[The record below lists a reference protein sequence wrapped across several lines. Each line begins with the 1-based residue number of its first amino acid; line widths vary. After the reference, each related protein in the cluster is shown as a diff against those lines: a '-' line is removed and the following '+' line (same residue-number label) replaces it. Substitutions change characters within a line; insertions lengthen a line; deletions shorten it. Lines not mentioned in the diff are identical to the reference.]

1 MSKNNGMITVAVVAI
16 AAIIGLVMNFSGGSV
31 GAFDVEPQPVYP
43 VQTNAYVPLVG
54 YSQTT
59 GIETSPAILQVGTE
73 IGNQCL
79 GWTVD
84 KRECCSLTCGDPSVC
99 PDGNCFGACYS
110 ACVDVIDAY
119 YGY

>member
-1 MSKNNGMITVAVVAI
+1 MSKNYGMITVAVVAI

-31 GAFDVEPQPVYP
+31 GAFDGV
-43 VQTNAYVPLVG
+43 VQTTGYEPLVG
-54 YSQTT
+54 HSQTV
-59 GIETSPAILQVGTE
+59 GIQTSPAILQLGTQ

-84 KRECCSLTCGDPSVC
+84 KRKCCSLTCGDPSVC
-99 PDGNCFGACYS
+99 PDGNCFRECQT